1 VFENLSQSG
10 EKIADSLSKLT
21 EKTNGIEQHLVE
33 NFDKI
38 EQKLMDKI
46 NAIEQMVE
54 NKMAS
59 SASQWQL
66 VESRL
71 KKLEEKPAVIE
82 EVQERIEHK
91 VYQLKRNIDV
101 PMCVQTVQGA
111 IEGVL
116 QQDKAEEADIERR
129 KNNVI
134 VHGVPESAADDA
146 YQRTDDDLTVL
157 AAMFQEVEAEN
168 IRVESVVRLG
178 KKASDPTGKPRP
190 MKVELDSVDS
200 KINLLKRAKK
210 PEREKGRRLDK
221 SLHSSRLNTEAEG
234 SKKTFGSRAKVG
246 ESQRRECNNFQRKD
260 SAEKGVLIN
269 REELVCFYVNA
280 RNLVNKFEQLEAW
293 FMH

>member
-1 VFENLSQSG
+1 MFENLSQSG

-91 VYQLKRNIDV
+91 VDQLKRNIDV

-200 KINLLKRAKK
+200 KINLLKRAKNL
-210 PEREKGRRLDK
+210 REKKEGGWTKVFIHQDLTPKQREARKPLVAELKSGKANGENVTIFNGKIVQKRGSSLTGR
-221 SLHSSRLNTEAEG
+221 N
-234 SKKTFGSRAKVG
+234 
-246 ESQRRECNNFQRKD
+246 
-260 SAEKGVLIN
+260 
-269 REELVCFYVNA
+269 
-280 RNLVNKFEQLEAW
+280 
-293 FMH
+293 